1 MSSVHNE
8 GADFWGVLINPDKSP
23 TPLLEQ
29 LCLGIAQVMVSE
41 KKRTSF
47 DQFATTDLT
56 PDRLAAFYRKVGG
69 NYDVLF
75 LETRSSAL
83 SFIYQRLGCFHS
95 IQPTNDPYKP
105 PSIPALQPNGFVRWQ
120 TIQLLL
126 DPDEHSRWL
135 QNAVDLWD
143 IETPNGGTFPKVIP
157 REAFPAEPDLEMVQW
172 HEEVSRRFELDYWK
186 KNIMRSTPNFA
197 PYHSHFNQK
206 DGPTHKD
213 ESPRGQRR
221 TAPHRQEPTTTSE
234 RRNTHKH
241 RQRRSDENPSP
252 TTRRV
257 QSTYFPPR
265 SERFDTGYTS
275 RPSSPPMCAKEP
287 NKSRTRERPQA
298 YGRSVSPGTVPAYGA
313 SDASSEDSGSAA
325 PELPRSDQYGYHRNL
340 SPPRVSHARRHSHEA
355 YARRPRKE
363 LSPDPHKHPTPHD
376 PYHPNPGRLYDS
388 DGARRARP
396 SKSYDEEPP
405 RHGATAGV
413 GFRER
418 VVSDPP
424 PTFPPGR
431 EVPVFTRMHSRYVGT
446 GDTYIVHPYPDLE
459 PMNDRRNSYHRP
471 TNANLTSNGN
481 SACTPERAR
490 YIDPR
495 NPRWA
500 APVQCPPKRGVPVQ
514 ATDVEYPRGRRT
526 AMYDR

>member
-1 MSSVHNE
+1 MSSVHND

-29 LCLGIAQVMVSE
+29 LCLGIAQVM
-41 KKRTSF
+41 TSF
-47 DQFATTDLT
+47 DEFATTDLT

-75 LETRSSAL
+75 LETRPSAL

-95 IQPTNDPYKP
+95 IQPTDEPYKP

-120 TIQLLL
+120 TIQILL

-135 QNAVDLWD
+135 QNAVELWD
-143 IETPNGGTFPKVIP
+143 IETPNGGIFPKLIP
-157 REAFPAEPDLEMVQW
+157 RSAFPAEPDPEMVRW

-186 KNIMRSTPNFA
+186 KNILRSSPPNFA
-197 PYHSHFNQK
+197 PYYSYFSQK
-206 DGPTHKD
+206 DTPPNKED
-213 ESPRGQRR
+213 EVPRSPRRKSS
-221 TAPHRQEPTTTSE
+221 HHQEPHTPSE
-234 RRNTHKH
+234 RRPPNRH
-241 RQRRSDENPSP
+241 RQRRSDERPPS

-257 QSTYFPPR
+257 QSTYFPR
-265 SERFDTGYTS
+265 QSEHFNTGYTS
-275 RPSSPPMCAKEP
+275 RPSSPPMWARESTKP
-287 NKSRTRERPQA
+287 RTRERPQVFT
-298 YGRSVSPGTVPAYGA
+298 RPVSPGTVPGNGA

-325 PELPRSDQYGYHRNL
+325 PEPPRSSRHSHHRNL

-363 LSPDPHKHPTPHD
+363 LSPDPHKHYAYHD
-376 PYHPNPGRLYDS
+376 PYHTNPGRPYDS

-396 SKSYDEEPP
+396 SRAYNDEPTQH
-405 RHGATAGV
+405 RSSGT

-424 PTFPPGR
+424 IFPPTR
-431 EVPVFTRMHSRYVGT
+431 EVPIFTRMHPRYGT
-446 GDTYIVHPYPDLE
+446 GDTYIVHPRPDLE
-459 PMNDRRNSYHRP
+459 PMSDRHSSYHRP
-471 TNANLTSNGN
+471 TSSSLPSTGN
-481 SACTPERAR
+481 NTCTPERAR

-495 NPRWA
+495 DPRWV
-500 APVQCPPKRGVPVQ
+500 APVQSSSKRGIPIQ
-514 ATDVEYPRGRRT
+514 TADVEYTRGRRA